1 MTRRTP
7 SPWIAGGVVS
17 AKIDIRNAMN
27 RFSCYFPIGFISAV
41 LVTSQLLALA
51 PRTHAATDANGEA
64 LPGSGDGKSI
74 KIDNSKGKETPLT
87 PSGCVTP
94 KDTEFGIGLPGWI
107 AGLSGDFGVRGVVTN
122 QDVKFTDILKRLDMV
137 AAGSLYARY
146 HRWEIF
152 ADGQYLKISDTTQLP
167 GLLFDRARVSLKSAF
182 AEAFLG
188 YRLINC
194 EKASLSIFA
203 GARYNYM
210 SGDLHIAKD
219 SDPRFPILRELLGIP
234 TSLRVSGSIDW
245 VDPVIGM
252 KGKVHV
258 WKPVSL
264 WAEGDVGGFDANGDS
279 AFALTR
285 EGLRPVLKQVSSSDW
300 SYQVQGGVEIQTTR
314 WMWSRLGWRY
324 LKYDYTSGG
333 FTNKTELNGPY
344 IETGVN
350 F

>member
-1 MTRRTP
+1 M
-7 SPWIAGGVVS
+7 IARGGVP

-27 RFSCYFPIGFISAV
+27 IFGCHFPIGFISGV

-51 PRTHAATDANGEA
+51 PRTHAATDANGDA

-74 KIDNSKGKETPLT
+74 NIDNSKEKETPLT
-87 PSGCVTP
+87 PSGCVVP
-94 KDTEFGIGLPGWI
+94 KDTEFSIGIPGWI
-107 AGLSGDFGVRGVVTN
+107 AGLSGDFGVRGVVTD
-122 QDVKFTDILKRLDMV
+122 QDVKFTDILKRLDMIAV
-137 AAGSLYARY
+137 GSLYARY

-152 ADGQYLKISDTTQLP
+152 ADGQYMKISDTATLP
-167 GLLFDRARVSLKSAF
+167 GLLFDRAHVSLKSAF

-194 EKASLSIFA
+194 QNGILSIFA

-219 SDPRFPILRELLGIP
+219 NDPRFPRLRELLGIP
-234 TSLRVSGSIDW
+234 LSLRAAGSIDW
-245 VDPVIGM
+245 VDPVVGM
-252 KGKVHV
+252 KGKLHV

-264 WAEGDVGGFDANGDS
+264 WAEGDVGGFDANSDS
-279 AFALTR
+279 AFALTH
-285 EGLRPVLKQVSSSDW
+285 EGRRPVLKQVSSSDW
-300 SYQVQGGVEIQTTR
+300 SYQAQGGVEIQLTR
-314 WMWSRLGWRY
+314 WMWSQLGWRY

-333 FTNKTELNGPY
+333 FTNKTELNGPF
-344 IETGVN
+344 IQTGVN